1 MTTENIDY
9 ARYVDHTLLAMD
21 ATEEQIAKLC
31 EEAQQH
37 NFYAVCV
44 NSGYVPLAAH
54 LLQES
59 EVKICSVI
67 GFPLGAGLTVTKAFE
82 AKAAIAA
89 GAQEIDMVINVG
101 WLKSG
106 LLDEV
111 KADIAAVREVCAAI
125 PLKVILETCLLSD
138 AQLVQVCEMC
148 RELDV
153 AFVKTST
160 GFSTGGAR
168 EEHVKLMRATV
179 GSEMGVKASGAVRD
193 RATAEK
199 MIKAGATRIG
209 TSSGV
214 AIVSGDQAATGSY

>member
-1 MTTENIDY
+1 MGAGAAE
-9 ARYVDHTLLAMD
+9 LLATRCLRPD
-21 ATEEQIAKLC
+21 GLLVVFAAQLTQVVRFAA
-31 EEAQQH
+31 EA
-37 NFYAVCV
+37 ARSVAD
-44 NSGYVPLAAH
+44 GAD
-54 LLQES
+54 
-59 EVKICSVI
+59 EV
-67 GFPLGAGLTVTKAFE
+67 
-82 AKAAIAA
+82 
-89 GAQEIDMVINVG
+89 DMVIDVG
-101 WLKSG
+101 AAKAG
-106 LLDEV
+106 KFDAV
-111 KADIAAVREVCAAI
+111 QADIAAVREVCAAI

-138 AQLVQVCEMC
+138 AQIVQVCEMC

-168 EEHVKLMRATV
+168 EEHVKLMRETV

-214 AIVSGDQAATGSY
+214 AIVSGAQAAAGSY

>member
-67 GFPLGAGLTVTKAFE
+67 GFPLGAGLTVAKAFE

-125 PLKVILETCLLSD
+125 PLKVILKPACS
-138 AQLVQVCEMC
+138 AM
-148 RELDV
+148 RRSFR
-153 AFVKTST
+153 FVKCVANLMWPSLKPQPASAPAELVKSTSN
-160 GFSTGGAR
+160 
-168 EEHVKLMRATV
+168 
-179 GSEMGVKASGAVRD
+179 
-193 RATAEK
+193 
-199 MIKAGATRIG
+199 
-209 TSSGV
+209 
-214 AIVSGDQAATGSY
+214 

>member
-1 MTTENIDY
+1 MTTEQIDY
-9 ARYVDHTLLAMD
+9 ARYIDNTLLAMET
-21 ATEEQIAKLC
+21 TESQISQLC
-31 EEAQQH
+31 EEARQH
-37 NFYAVCV
+37 NFYSVCV
-44 NSGYVPLAAH
+44 NSCYVPLAAH

-59 EVKICSVI
+59 NVKVCSVI
-67 GFPLGAGLTVTKAFE
+67 GFPMGTGLTVAKAFE

-106 LLDEV
+106 LNNEV

-138 AQLVQVCEMC
+138 EEIVMVCEMC

-160 GFSTGGAR
+160 GFSTDGAR
-168 EEHVKLMRATV
+168 EDHVKLMRATV
-179 GSEMGVKASGAVRD
+179 GSEMGVKASGSVRD
-193 RATAEK
+193 RATAGK
-199 MIKAGATRIG
+199 MIAAGATRIG
-209 TSSGV
+209 SSSGV
-214 AIVSGDQAATGSY
+214 SIVSGDAADAGSY

>member
-1 MTTENIDY
+1 MTINY
-9 ARYVDHTLLAMD
+9 ANYIDHTLLAMD
-21 ATEEQIAKLC
+21 ATDTQIVKLC
-31 EEAQQH
+31 EEAKQH
-37 NFYAVCV
+37 HFYAVCV
-44 NSGYVPLAAH
+44 NSGYVPLVASQLAG
-54 LLQES
+54 S
-59 EVKICSVI
+59 EVKVCSVI
-67 GFPLGAGLTVTKAFE
+67 GFPLGAGLTSSKVFE
-82 AKAAIAA
+82 AQAAIEA

-106 LLDEV
+106 KSAEV
-111 KADIAAVREVCAAI
+111 KADIKAVRGICATI

-138 AQLVQVCEMC
+138 EQIVEVCEMC

-168 EEHVKLMRATV
+168 EDHVKLMRATV

-199 MIKAGATRIG
+199 MILAGATRIG

-214 AIVSGDQAATGSY
+214 AIVSGQQAAASSY

>member
-1 MTTENIDY
+1 MTTEQIDY
-9 ARYVDHTLLAMD
+9 ARYIDHTLLAMD
-21 ATEEQIAKLC
+21 TTESQINQLC
-31 EEAQQH
+31 EEARQH

-59 EVKICSVI
+59 NVKVCSVI
-67 GFPLGAGLTVTKAFE
+67 GFPLGAGLTVSKAFE

-106 LLDEV
+106 LNDEV

-125 PLKVILETCLLSD
+125 PLKVILETCLLND
-138 AQLVQVCEMC
+138 EQIVVVCEMC

-168 EEHVKLMRATV
+168 EDHVKLMRATV

-193 RATAEK
+193 RATAGK
-199 MIKAGATRIG
+199 MIAAGATRIG

-214 AIVSGDQAATGSY
+214 AIVSGDAAATGSY

>member
-1 MTTENIDY
+1 MTTEQIDY
-9 ARYVDHTLLAMD
+9 ARYIDHTLLAMD
-21 ATEEQIAKLC
+21 TTESQINQLC
-31 EEAQQH
+31 EEARQH

-54 LLQES
+54 LLQDS
-59 EVKICSVI
+59 NVKVCSVI
-67 GFPLGAGLTVTKAFE
+67 GFPLGAGLTVSKAFE

-106 LLDEV
+106 LNDQV

-138 AQLVQVCEMC
+138 EQVVVVCEMC

-168 EEHVKLMRATV
+168 EDHVKLMRATV

-199 MIKAGATRIG
+199 MIAAGATRIG

-214 AIVSGDQAATGSY
+214 AIVSGDAAATGSY

>member
-9 ARYVDHTLLAMD
+9 ASYVDHTLLAMD
-21 ATEEQIAKLC
+21 ATELQIAKLC

-44 NSGYVPLAAH
+44 NSGYVPLAAQ

-59 EVKICSVI
+59 TVKVCSVI
-67 GFPLGAGLTVTKAFE
+67 GFPLGAGLTVAKAFE

-138 AQLVQVCEMC
+138 AQIVQVCEMC

-168 EEHVKLMRATV
+168 EEHVKLMRETV
-179 GSEMGVKASGAVRD
+179 GS
-193 RATAEK
+193 ATAEK
-199 MIKAGATRIG
+199 MINAGATRIG

-214 AIVSGDQAATGSY
+214 AIVSGAQPAAGSY

>member
-1 MTTENIDY
+1 MTTEQIDY
-9 ARYVDHTLLAMD
+9 ARYIDHTLLAMD
-21 ATEEQIAKLC
+21 TTESQIKQLC
-31 EEAQQH
+31 EEARQH
-37 NFYAVCV
+37 NFYSVCV

-59 EVKICSVI
+59 NVKVCSVI
-67 GFPLGAGLTVTKAFE
+67 GFPMGTGLTVSKAFE

-106 LLDEV
+106 LNDEV
-111 KADIAAVREVCAAI
+111 KADIAAVREVCAAT

-138 AQLVQVCEMC
+138 EEIVVVCEMC

-160 GFSTGGAR
+160 GFSTDGAR

-193 RATAEK
+193 RATARK
-199 MIKAGATRIG
+199 MIAAGATRIG
-209 TSSGV
+209 SSSGV
-214 AIVSGDQAATGSY
+214 SIVSGDAADTGSY